1 MSEPIVKNEL
11 LDRDAIRRS
20 FSAAADSYDAFAFL
34 QREVAS
40 RMLERLDYIIAE
52 PKVIIDLGAGTGEHT
67 AALAKRYPRAR
78 TYGLDFSEPMLKKM
92 RKRST
97 WRRPIRPVC
106 GDIQSLPFADN
117 SVDLIFSS
125 LAMQWCESLD
135 ETFKE
140 FRRVLRPGGF
150 VLFSTFGLDTL
161 NELRQSWAEVDEFE
175 HVNNFVDMHIIGDLM
190 LQAGL
195 AEPVMDIENL
205 TLTYKNVFDLM
216 RELKG
221 IGAHNVAHA
230 RQKGLMGRARLDA
243 FEQAYEKFRS
253 EGVLPASYEV
263 VYGHAW
269 LSSNDS
275 PSSAS
280 SISIES
286 LQLK

>member
-1 MSEPIVKNEL
+1 M

-34 QREVAS
+34 QREIGS
-40 RMLERLDYIIAE
+40 RMLERLDYILAE
-52 PKVIIDLGAGTGEHT
+52 PKVIVDLGAGTGEHT
-67 AALAKRYPRAR
+67 AALAKRYPRAQ
-78 TYGLDFSEPMLKKM
+78 TYGLDLAEPMLKKM
-92 RKRST
+92 RKRSS

-106 GDIQSLPFADN
+106 ADIQLLPFADN
-117 SVDLIFSS
+117 SVDLLFSS

-150 VLFSTFGLDTL
+150 VLFSTFGPDTL
-161 NELRQSWAEVDEFE
+161 HELRQSWAEVDERE
-175 HVNNFVDMHIIGDLM
+175 HVHNFIDMHIVGDAM
-190 LQAGL
+190 IQAGL

-205 TLTYKNVFDLM
+205 TLTYKNVYDLM

-221 IGAHNVAHA
+221 IGAHNVALD
-230 RQKGLMGRARLDA
+230 RQRGLTGRKRLQA

-253 EGVLPASYEV
+253 DDVVPASYEV

-269 LSSNDS
+269 APVNEQ
-275 PSSAS
+275 SAS
-280 SISIES
+280 VSIKS
-286 LQLK
+286 LQRK

>member
-1 MSEPIVKNEL
+1 MSEKIIKNQQ

-34 QREVAS
+34 QREVGT
-40 RMLERLDYIIAE
+40 RMLERLDYILAE
-52 PKVIIDLGAGTGEHT
+52 PEVIVDLGAGTGEHT

-78 TYGLDFSEPMLKKM
+78 TYGLDLAEPMLKKM
-92 RKRST
+92 RKRAS

-106 GDIQSLPFADN
+106 ADIQSLPFADN
-117 SVDLIFSS
+117 SIDLIFSS

-150 VLFSTFGLDTL
+150 VLFSTFGPDTL
-161 NELRQSWAEVDEFE
+161 NELRQSWADVDECE
-175 HVNNFVDMHIIGDLM
+175 HVHNFIDMHIVGDAM
-190 LQAGL
+190 MQAGL

-230 RQKGLMGRARLDA
+230 RQRGLTGRKRLQA
-243 FEQAYEKFRS
+243 VEQAYERFRRD
-253 EGVLPASYEV
+253 GVVPASYEV

-269 LSSNDS
+269 APVNER
-275 PSSAS
+275 SAS
-280 SISIES
+280 VSIES
-286 LQLK
+286 LQRK

>member
-1 MSEPIVKNEL
+1 MSEQVIKNQQ

-34 QREVAS
+34 QREVGT
-40 RMLERLDYIIAE
+40 RMLERLDYILAE
-52 PKVIIDLGAGTGEHT
+52 PKVIVDLGAGTGEHT

-78 TYGLDFSEPMLKKM
+78 TYGLDLAEPMLKKM
-92 RKRST
+92 RKRAS

-106 GDIQSLPFADN
+106 ADIQSLPFADN
-117 SVDLIFSS
+117 SIDLIFSS

-150 VLFSTFGLDTL
+150 VIFSTFGPDTL
-161 NELRQSWAEVDEFE
+161 TELRQSWADVDERE
-175 HVNNFVDMHIIGDLM
+175 HVHNFIDMHIVGDAM
-190 LQAGL
+190 IQAGL

-221 IGAHNVAHA
+221 IGAHNVAHT
-230 RQKGLMGRARLDA
+230 RQRGLTGRKRLQA

-253 EGVLPASYEV
+253 DGVVPASYEV

-269 LSSNDS
+269 APVNEQ
-275 PSSAS
+275 SAS
-280 SISIES
+280 VSIES
-286 LQLK
+286 LQRK

>member
-1 MSEPIVKNEL
+1 MSEYVIKTQQ

-34 QREVAS
+34 QREVGV
-40 RMLERLDYIIAE
+40 RMLERLDYILAE
-52 PKVIIDLGAGTGEHT
+52 PKVIVDLGAGTGEHT
-67 AALAKRYPRAR
+67 VALAKRYPRAR
-78 TYGLDFSEPMLKKM
+78 TYGLDIAEPMLKKM
-92 RKRST
+92 RKRSS
-97 WRRPIRPVC
+97 WLRPIRPVC
-106 GDIQSLPFADN
+106 ADIQSLPFADN
-117 SVDLIFSS
+117 SIDLIFSS

-150 VLFSTFGLDTL
+150 VLFSTFGPDTL
-161 NELRQSWAEVDEFE
+161 NELRQSWAEVDECE
-175 HVNNFVDMHIIGDLM
+175 HVHNFIDMHIVGDAI

-221 IGAHNVAHA
+221 IGAHNVSHA
-230 RQKGLMGRARLDA
+230 RQRGLMGRKRIQA
-243 FEQAYEKFRS
+243 FEQAYEKFRRD
-253 EGVLPASYEV
+253 GVVPASYEV

-269 LSSNDS
+269 APVNEQSSS
-275 PSSAS
+275 VT
-280 SISIES
+280 IES
-286 LQLK
+286 LQRK

>member
-1 MSEPIVKNEL
+1 MSEQVIKNQQ

-34 QREVAS
+34 QREVGT
-40 RMLERLDYIIAE
+40 RMLERLDYILTE
-52 PKVIIDLGAGTGEHT
+52 PKVIVDLGAGTGEHT

-78 TYGLDFSEPMLKKM
+78 TYGLDLAEPMLKKM
-92 RKRST
+92 RKRAS

-106 GDIQSLPFADN
+106 ADIQSLPFADN
-117 SVDLIFSS
+117 SIDLIFSS

-150 VLFSTFGLDTL
+150 VLFSTFGPDTL
-161 NELRQSWAEVDEFE
+161 TELRQSWADVDECE
-175 HVNNFVDMHIIGDLM
+175 HVHNFIDMHIVGDAM

-230 RQKGLMGRARLDA
+230 RQRGLTGRKRLQA

-253 EGVLPASYEV
+253 DGVVPASYEV

-269 LSSNDS
+269 APVQEQTTSV
-275 PSSAS
+275 
-280 SISIES
+280 SIES
-286 LQLK
+286 LRRK

>member
-1 MSEPIVKNEL
+1 MSEQIIKTQQ

-20 FSAAADSYDAFAFL
+20 FSNAADSYDAFAFL
-34 QREVAS
+34 QREVGV
-40 RMLERLDYIIAE
+40 RMLERLDYILAE
-52 PKVIIDLGAGTGEHT
+52 PKVIVDLGAGTGEHT

-78 TYGLDFSEPMLKKM
+78 TYGLDLAEPMLKKM
-92 RKRST
+92 RKRSK
-97 WRRPIRPVC
+97 WLRPIRPVC
-106 GDIQSLPFADN
+106 ADIQSLPFADN
-117 SVDLIFSS
+117 SIDLIFSS

-150 VLFSTFGLDTL
+150 ILFSTFGPDTL
-161 NELRQSWAEVDEFE
+161 NELRQSWAAVDESE
-175 HVNNFVDMHIIGDLM
+175 HVLNFIDMHIVGDSM

-230 RQKGLMGRARLDA
+230 RKKGLTGRKRLQA
-243 FEQAYEKFRS
+243 FEQAYEKFRND
-253 EGVLPASYEV
+253 GVIPASYEV

-269 LSSNDS
+269 APVNNKSSS
-275 PSSAS
+275 V
-280 SISIES
+280 SIES